1 MTEAAAEQP
10 VEKAAGKAPS
20 ERTKAINKAY
30 GAATKRLKE
39 THLDEFR
46 TFQKEALAEVGIT
59 DWEPTPTP
67 EEKARAEVA
76 AILREN
82 ESVKTELFSEIE
94 AKVRAE
100 LGVEAPAQPEQP
112 QG

>member
-10 VEKAAGKAPS
+10 VPVAAKAPS

-30 GAATKRLKE
+30 GVATKRLKE

-76 AILREN
+76 ALLREN
-82 ESVKTELFSEIE
+82 PTVKDELFSEIE
-94 AKVRAE
+94 KKV
-100 LGVEAPAQPEQP
+100 LGGGEPEPQPE
-112 QG
+112 G